1 MTEQGNMDL
10 THQEKIRFHNAIV
23 NLSNRY
29 EEIGK
34 ALRRF
39 AIELCKG
46 ECKDITEERAK
57 EILNRLPARDV
68 DEQEAA
74 VEYWLQRFFS

>member
-34 ALRRF
+34 ALIRV
-39 AIELCKG
+39 AIELSKC

-57 EILNRLPARDV
+57 EILNRLPARNV